1 MSRLPTFSVLAIAA
15 AAILSALF
23 ATPASAQS
31 EPYYYLG
38 LSGGQSRGQIDESR
52 ISNRLIGPG
61 LMINSIT
68 SQERDIAW
76 KAFGGYQFN
85 RYLAAEAG
93 FFSLGAFD
101 FTTTTT
107 PAGKLQGQT
116 QVQGI
121 NLDLVATMPV
131 GDRLSGLA
139 RVGGQYARTRGE
151 YTASD
156 AVGPFRNTPSD
167 RRTNLKV
174 GLGLQYEFIPAF
186 LMRGEVERYRV
197 SDAMDSRDPVN
208 AFTLS
213 AVFPFGRA
221 PQATRTAYVA
231 PAYVAPVYAAPAYV
245 APARQP
251 VPMAM
256 PAPAPVPVPAAVV
269 VPAAPVMAAAPQ
281 PRRVSFSVDSLFGF
295 DQSTVRP
302 GSKTAP
308 DTFARALQGA
318 QYDTIKVEGH
328 TDRLGSTAY
337 NQKLSQ
343 QRAEAVKAYLFSSG
357 GLAASKISAAGK
369 GKSTPVSKPEDCKGE
384 RAARKLISCLQAD
397 RRVDIE
403 VTGTR

>member
-1 MSRLPTFSVLAIAA
+1 MSRHATLSVLAV
-15 AAILSALF
+15 AAIATLSALF
-23 ATPASAQS
+23 AAPASAQS

-61 LMINSIT
+61 LTLNSIT
-68 SQERDIAW
+68 SQQRDIAW

-85 RYLAAEAG
+85 RYLAVEAG
-93 FFSLGAFD
+93 IFSLGSFD
-101 FTTTTT
+101 FTTTTA
-107 PAGKLQGQT
+107 PAGRLQGQT
-116 QVQGI
+116 QVQGL
-121 NLDLVATMPV
+121 NLDLVATMPIS
-131 GDRLSGLA
+131 DRLSGLA

-151 YTASD
+151 YTGSG
-156 AVGPFRNTPSD
+156 AVGPFHNTPSD

-174 GLGLQYEFIPAF
+174 GLGLQYEFSPAF

-197 SDAMDSRDPVN
+197 SDAIGGRDAVN

-221 PQATRTAYVA
+221 PQVTRTANGA
-231 PAYVAPVYAAPAYV
+231 PAYGAPADV
-245 APARQP
+245 
-251 VPMAM
+251 
-256 PAPAPVPVPAAVV
+256 
-269 VPAAPVMAAAPQ
+269 AAAPQ
-281 PRRVSFSVDSLFGF
+281 PAPMALPTPAPVPAPVVVVLPAAPVVVAAAPQQRRVSFSADSLFGF

-302 GSKTAP
+302 DSKAGLAA
-308 DTFARALQGA
+308 FARELQGA

-328 TDRLGSTAY
+328 TDRLGSTVY

-343 QRAEAVKAYLFSSG
+343 QRAEAVKAYLVSSD

-369 GKSTPVSKPEDCKGE
+369 GESTPVTKPEDCQGE
-384 RAARKLISCLQAD
+384 RATPKLISCLQAD
-397 RRVDIE
+397 RRVDVE

>member
-1 MSRLPTFSVLAIAA
+1 MSRHPTFSVLAIAA
-15 AAILSALF
+15 VAALSALF
-23 ATPASAQS
+23 ATPSSAQS

-38 LSGGQSRGQIDESR
+38 LSGGQSRGQIDERR
-52 ISNRLIGPG
+52 ISNRLVGPG
-61 LMINSIT
+61 LTINSIT
-68 SQERDIAW
+68 SQDRDIAW

-85 RYLAAEAG
+85 RNLAVEAG
-93 FFSLGAFD
+93 IFSLGTFD

-121 NLDLVATMPV
+121 NLDLVATMPIS
-131 GDRLSGLA
+131 DRLSGLA

-151 YTASD
+151 YTGSG
-156 AVGPFRNTPSD
+156 AVGPFHNTPSD

-174 GLGLQYEFIPAF
+174 GVGLQYEFSPAF

-197 SDAMDSRDPVN
+197 SDAMGGRDHVN

-231 PAYVAPVYAAPAYV
+231 PAYVAPAYV
-245 APARQP
+245 APAPQP
-251 VPMAM
+251 AAIPM
-256 PAPAPVPVPAAVV
+256 PAPAPVPAPVVVAVPAATVV
-269 VPAAPVMAAAPQ
+269 AAAPPQ
-281 PRRVSFSVDSLFGF
+281 PRRVSFSADSLFGF

-302 GSKTAP
+302 DSKAGL
-308 DTFARALQGA
+308 DTFARELQGA

-343 QRAEAVKAYLFSSG
+343 RRADAVKAYLVSSG
-357 GLAASKISAAGK
+357 GVSASKISAAGK
-369 GKSTPVSKPEDCKGE
+369 GESTPVTQPETCKGE
-384 RAARKLISCLQAD
+384 RATPKLIGCLQPD
-397 RRVDIE
+397 RRVDVV

>member
-1 MSRLPTFSVLAIAA
+1 MSRHPTFSVLAIAA
-15 AAILSALF
+15 VAALSALF
-23 ATPASAQS
+23 ATPSSAQS

-38 LSGGQSRGQIDESR
+38 LSGGQSRGQIDERR
-52 ISNRLIGPG
+52 ISDRLVGPG
-61 LMINSIT
+61 LTINSIT
-68 SQERDIAW
+68 SQDRDIAW

-85 RYLAAEAG
+85 RNLAVEAG
-93 FFSLGAFD
+93 IFSLGTFD

-121 NLDLVATMPV
+121 NLDLVATMPIS
-131 GDRLSGLA
+131 DRLSGLA

-151 YTASD
+151 YTGSG
-156 AVGPFRNTPSD
+156 AVGPFHNTPSD

-174 GLGLQYEFIPAF
+174 GVGLQYEFSPAF

-197 SDAMDSRDPVN
+197 SDAMGGRDHVN

-231 PAYVAPVYAAPAYV
+231 PAYVAPAPQP
-245 APARQP
+245 APL
-251 VPMAM
+251 AM
-256 PAPAPVPVPAAVV
+256 PAPAPAPAPAPVMVV
-269 VPAAPVMAAAPQ
+269 VPAAPVVAAPPQ
-281 PRRVSFSVDSLFGF
+281 PRRVSFSADSLFGF

-302 GSKTAP
+302 DSKAGL
-308 DTFARALQGA
+308 DTFARELQGT

-343 QRAEAVKAYLFSSG
+343 QRADAVKAYLVSSG
-357 GLAASKISAAGK
+357 GVAASKISAAGK
-369 GKSTPVSKPEDCKGE
+369 GESTPVTQPENCKGE
-384 RAARKLISCLQAD
+384 RATPKLINCLQPD
-397 RRVDIE
+397 RRVDVV

>member
-1 MSRLPTFSVLAIAA
+1 MSRHPTFSVLAVAA
-15 AAILSALF
+15 VAALSALF
-23 ATPASAQS
+23 ATPSSAQS

-38 LSGGQSRGQIDESR
+38 LSGGQSRGQIDENR
-52 ISNRLIGPG
+52 ISNRLVGPG
-61 LMINSIT
+61 LTINSIT
-68 SQERDIAW
+68 SQDRDIAW

-85 RYLAAEAG
+85 RNLAVEAG
-93 FFSLGAFD
+93 IFSLGTFD

-121 NLDLVATMPV
+121 NLDLVATMPIS
-131 GDRLSGLA
+131 DRLSGLA

-151 YTASD
+151 YTGSG
-156 AVGPFRNTPSD
+156 AVGPFHNTPSD

-174 GLGLQYEFIPAF
+174 GVGLQYEFSPAF

-197 SDAMDSRDPVN
+197 SDAMGGRDHVN

-231 PAYVAPVYAAPAYV
+231 PAYVAPAPQP
-245 APARQP
+245 APL
-251 VPMAM
+251 AM
-256 PAPAPVPVPAAVV
+256 PAPAPAPAPAPVMVV
-269 VPAAPVMAAAPQ
+269 VPAAPVVVAAAPQ
-281 PRRVSFSVDSLFGF
+281 PRRVSFSADSLFGF

-302 GSKTAP
+302 DSKTGLDA
-308 DTFARALQGA
+308 FARELQGT

-343 QRAEAVKAYLFSSG
+343 QRADAVKAYLVSSG
-357 GLAASKISAAGK
+357 GVAASKISAAGK
-369 GKSTPVSKPEDCKGE
+369 GESTPVTQPENCKGE
-384 RAARKLISCLQAD
+384 RATPKLINCLQPD
-397 RRVDIE
+397 RRVDVV

>member
-1 MSRLPTFSVLAIAA
+1 MSRLPTISVLAIAA

-61 LMINSIT
+61 PMINSIN

-93 FFSLGAFD
+93 FFNLGAFD

-121 NLDLVATMPV
+121 NLDLAATMPIS
-131 GDRLSGLA
+131 DRLSGLA
-139 RVGGQYARTRGE
+139 RVGAQYARTRGE
-151 YTASD
+151 YTGSD
-156 AVGPFRNTPSD
+156 AVGPFRNTPSG

-174 GLGLQYEFIPAF
+174 GLGLQYEFSPAF

-221 PQATRTAYVA
+221 PQATRTAYLA
-231 PAYVAPVYAAPAYV
+231 PAYAAPAYV
-245 APARQP
+245 ATAPQP

-281 PRRVSFSVDSLFGF
+281 PRRVSFSADSLFGF

-343 QRAEAVKAYLFSSG
+343 QRVEAVKAYLFSSG

-369 GKSTPVSKPEDCKGE
+369 GKSTPVSKPEDCMGE
-384 RAARKLISCLQAD
+384 RATPKLISCLQVD
-397 RRVDIE
+397 RRVDVE

>member
-1 MSRLPTFSVLAIAA
+1 MSRHPTFNVLAIAA
-15 AAILSALF
+15 AATLSALF
-23 ATPASAQS
+23 AAPASAQS

-52 ISNRLIGPG
+52 ISSRLIGPG
-61 LMINSIT
+61 LTINSIT
-68 SQERDIAW
+68 SQERDMAW

-85 RYLAAEAG
+85 RYLAVEAG
-93 FFSLGAFD
+93 FFSLGSFD

-116 QVQGI
+116 KVQGI
-121 NLDLVATMPV
+121 NLDLVATMPIS
-131 GDRLSGLA
+131 DRLSGLA

-151 YTASD
+151 YTGSG
-156 AVGPFRNTPSD
+156 AVGPFHNTPSD

-174 GLGLQYEFIPAF
+174 GLGLQYEFSPAF

-197 SDAMDSRDPVN
+197 SDAMGGRDPVN

-231 PAYVAPVYAAPAYV
+231 PAYVAPAYV
-245 APARQP
+245 APAPQP
-251 VPMAM
+251 APMAM
-256 PAPAPVPVPAAVV
+256 PAPAPVPAPVVVV
-269 VPAAPVMAAAPQ
+269 VPAAPVVAAAPQ
-281 PRRVSFSVDSLFGF
+281 PRRVSFSADSLFGF

-302 GSKTAP
+302 DSMAGL
-308 DTFARALQGA
+308 DTFARELQGA

-343 QRAEAVKAYLFSSG
+343 QRAEAVKAYLVSND

-369 GKSTPVSKPEDCKGE
+369 GESTPVAKPEDCKGE
-384 RAARKLISCLQAD
+384 RATPKLISCLQAD
-397 RRVDIE
+397 RRVDLE